1 MEYVDLLNSAPIA
14 RWWVA
19 WDTGLHTSP
28 RTNTQGVWGEIER
41 GIERMSEATGR
52 TEIERRIVQ
61 RSLQDDAFRQRLLAD
76 PRAAVEEELGTRL
89 PEEVRVVAV
98 EETADTAYLV
108 LPPGASPSG
117 ETGELSDRE
126 LEAVAGGWLEDPAH
140 SQAFPTE
147 ACGC

>member
-1 MEYVDLLNSAPIA
+1 
-14 RWWVA
+14 
-19 WDTGLHTSP
+19 
-28 RTNTQGVWGEIER
+28 
-41 GIERMSEATGR
+41 MSEASSR
-52 TEIERRIVQ
+52 EQMERRLVQ
-61 RSLQDDAFRQRLLAD
+61 RSLQDEAFRQRLLED
-76 PRAAVEEELGTRL
+76 PKGAVEQELGTRL

-98 EETADTAYLV
+98 EETADTVYLV

>member
-1 MEYVDLLNSAPIA
+1 
-14 RWWVA
+14 
-19 WDTGLHTSP
+19 
-28 RTNTQGVWGEIER
+28 
-41 GIERMSEATGR
+41 MSEATGR
-52 TEIERRIVQ
+52 TEIERRIVE

-76 PRAAVEEELGTRL
+76 PRAAVEEELGTQL

-108 LPPGASPSG
+108 LPGVSPSG

-126 LEAVAGGWLEDPAH
+126 LEAVAGGWLEAPAH